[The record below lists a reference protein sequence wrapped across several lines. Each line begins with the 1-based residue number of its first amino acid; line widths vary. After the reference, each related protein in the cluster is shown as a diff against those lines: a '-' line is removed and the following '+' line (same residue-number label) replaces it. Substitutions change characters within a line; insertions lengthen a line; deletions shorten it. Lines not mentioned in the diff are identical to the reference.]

1 MHLSWQ
7 LAKSAF
13 ASTTVLVIQACN
25 WRRMKWYCAHVPLY
39 PIVGCK
45 QAPLLCQAGLPLL
58 CSIGVVR
65 ISSAPGSFLRFP
77 CWSQVHDLSPTAA
90 QKEITLLKTFPQD
103 TTTASC
109 LSAWQKKPNLGH
121 CFDLSGLVPQK
132 QQMNMSNIQNPSAWF
147 FPKCWHLTDG
157 VEHNFNTNKFPP
169 GSFAD
174 CQEVWK
180 LVARK
185 VEKLCPFRWF
195 AILQKTQALS
205 HLQHNAMDLLDSNV
219 LNVNNFIYILFFP

>member
-1 MHLSWQ
+1 MRLYIQLLVANRHLCYARQVHHCYVQ
-7 LAKSAF
+7 L
-13 ASTTVLVIQACN
+13 V
-25 WRRMKWYCAHVPLY
+25 WWEY
-39 PIVGCK
+39 
-45 QAPLLCQAGLPLL
+45 LL
-58 CSIGVVR
+58 
-65 ISSAPGSFLRFP
+65 APGSFLRFP
-77 CWSQVHDLSPTAA
+77 CWSQVHGLSPTGA

-109 LSAWQKKPNLGH
+109 LSAWQKEPNLGH

-157 VEHNFNTNKFPP
+157 VEHNFNTNKLPP

-180 LVARK
+180 LVVRK
-185 VEKLCPFRWF
+185 VEKLCPFTWF

-219 LNVNNFIYILFFP
+219 LNVNHFIYILFFP